1 LWTGEEQ
8 GMFGSMA
15 FVDKYFYQRPIR
27 QVRAGHA
34 KLSVYFNLDNGTGA
48 IRGVYLQGNSA
59 VKPVFE
65 AWLSPFKA
73 LGMTTLA
80 ERNGGNTDHL
90 SFDSIGLPAFQF
102 IQDPI
107 QYNSL
112 THHSDQDTFERL
124 QKDDLVKN
132 AAIVASWVYLAANR
146 EEMLPRKPLPR
157 GIYPAGAVVP

>member
-1 LWTGEEQ
+1 
-8 GMFGSMA
+8 M
-15 FVDKYFYQRPIR
+15 
-27 QVRAGHA
+27 
-34 KLSVYFNLDNGTGA
+34 
-48 IRGVYLQGNSA
+48 
-59 VKPVFE
+59 
-65 AWLSPFKA
+65 
-73 LGMTTLA
+73 GMTTLA

-112 THHSDQDTFERL
+112 THHSNQDTFERL

-157 GIYPAGAVVP
+157 GIYPAGAAVP